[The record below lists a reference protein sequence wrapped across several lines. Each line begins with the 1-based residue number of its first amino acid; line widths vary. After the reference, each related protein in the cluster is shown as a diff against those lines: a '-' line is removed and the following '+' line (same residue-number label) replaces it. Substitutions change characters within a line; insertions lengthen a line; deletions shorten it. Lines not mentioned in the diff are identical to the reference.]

1 MARDRERGEDSFSP
15 STGQSKRHSQAQ
27 DSDSLDSDQTQHAQ
41 HAHHGQHPHQSHQ
54 QQRKPHQK
62 HHVGAGGSRLHAKT
76 NSSKALYKHAATTS
90 STKLTRRLTSPSPDR
105 SSSAATSHRRNHST
119 EVRLS
124 RDPSATN
131 LKKNASQTSLKRNR
145 SHVEVG
151 RRSKSS
157 AQLKRSASE
166 KAVHKL
172 KPSKSN
178 VHFDIGLADP
188 QDDEDNEWVDASSS
202 ASPYLS
208 RRGSSNN
215 SGQSSAHALGS
226 PRRPVSAGDGE
237 PGHDTEEDEDGD
249 EEPTPSAEPTR
260 LLFDDATQ
268 HSRSLTSRL
277 LQRTPSHSATTS
289 MSNMTA
295 MAKAASP
302 DRRHSTSTLSVTPAP
317 TEPQGMVGSNGTQEV
332 TSRFITSQGSGGSFS
347 TPSSRLDKTPRSLS
361 GLSGPADSRLST
373 GTAGARDH
381 EDEDDDDDGEGD
393 DDELTDEEDTGITS
407 AIATTARSR
416 TDVGI
421 PAAAPPEKSRTQQKI
436 NLQRASSSMEPVRH
450 RHSGIG
456 GFAAE
461 VAEVAGPLLG
471 GAGYES
477 RDPRVN
483 KLLERTGVE
492 YNIVRRYQNP
502 VARSLTRLAQLPGND
517 QARRIPRG
525 NTTGTL
531 SSRHSVHGFPAMS
544 QSFRENGGSRT
555 RPETPKRAFSSIRH
569 SGAGSSLD
577 TDDGAV
583 GRMHEAHGQRLSGA
597 SLVNGEEDEGIQA
610 ILRSMWDKNLV
621 DLAAS
626 AD

>member
-1 MARDRERGEDSFSP
+1 MARDRERGDSISP
-15 STGQSKRHSQAQ
+15 STGQSKRSSTAH

-41 HAHHGQHPHQSHQ
+41 HQQSQPHQPH
-54 QQRKPHQK
+54 RKHQK
-62 HHVGAGGSRLHAKT
+62 HHVGGGSRLHARVP
-76 NSSKALYKHAATTS
+76 SSKALYKPNATTS
-90 STKLTRRLTSPSPDR
+90 SAKLTRRITSPSPDR
-105 SSSAATSHRRNHST
+105 STLSSTALAPSTHRRNLSSD
-119 EVRLS
+119 VKLS

-131 LKKNASQTSLKRNR
+131 LLKNSSQTSLKRNR

-151 RRSKSS
+151 KRSKAS
-157 AQLKRSASE
+157 AQLKRSSSE

-172 KPSKSN
+172 KSSKSA
-178 VHFDIGLADP
+178 VHFDLGSDGP
-188 QDDEDNEWVDASSS
+188 QIEDENEWVDASSS

-208 RRGSSNN
+208 RRGSVNT
-215 SGQSSAHALGS
+215 SGQSSANALGS
-226 PRRPVSAGDGE
+226 PSRRAGGD
-237 PGHDTEEDEDGD
+237 DTEGDDGD
-249 EEPTPSAEPTR
+249 EESTPLAEPNK
-260 LLFDDATQ
+260 LLFDETTQ
-268 HSRSLTSRL
+268 HNRNLTSRL
-277 LQRTPSHSATTS
+277 LQRTPSHGATTS
-289 MSNMTA
+289 MSNLTA

-302 DRRHSTSTLSVTPAP
+302 ESRHSTSTLSVTPAP
-317 TEPQGMVGSNGTQEV
+317 AEPLGLVGSNGTQEV
-332 TSRFITSQGSGGSFS
+332 TSRFITSQNSGGSFYTPVES
-347 TPSSRLDKTPRSLS
+347 TRADKRPQSMGGLPRHTDT
-361 GLSGPADSRLST
+361 GLSTAST
-373 GTAGARDH
+373 EVR
-381 EDEDDDDDGEGD
+381 DDDDDDE
-393 DDELTDEEDTGITS
+393 DELTDEEDTGITS

-416 TDVGI
+416 KPGI
-421 PAAAPPEKSRTQQKI
+421 PAAAAPPEKSRTQQKI

-477 RDPRVN
+477 QDPRVN

-502 VARSLTRLAQLPGND
+502 VARSLARLARLPGNE

-525 NTTGTL
+525 S
-531 SSRHSVHGFPAMS
+531 SSRHSVHNFGLS
-544 QSFRENGGSRT
+544 QSFRETANGAGASAGAGTGTSTGAGAR
-555 RPETPKRAFSSIRH
+555 RPETPKRAHTTVRH

-583 GRMHEAHGQRLSGA
+583 GRMHEGHHAQRLSGA
-597 SLVNGEEDEGIQA
+597 SLVNGEEDEGIHA

-621 DLAAS
+621 ELAVS

>member
-1 MARDRERGEDSFSP
+1 MARDRERGEDSISP
-15 STGQSKRHSQAQ
+15 STGQSKRPSRAQ

-41 HAHHGQHPHQSHQ
+41 HAQQPPQSHQ
-54 QQRKPHQK
+54 QQRKPPQK
-62 HHVGAGGSRLHAKT
+62 HHVAAAGPRLHAKT
-76 NSSKALYKHAATTS
+76 TSSKALYKHNATTS

-105 SSSAATSHRRNHST
+105 STAAATNHRRNQSS

-145 SHVEVG
+145 SHVDVG
-151 RRSKSS
+151 KRSKSS
-157 AQLKRSASE
+157 AQLKRSSSE
-166 KAVHKL
+166 KTVHKL
-172 KPSKSN
+172 KPSKSA
-178 VHFDIGLADP
+178 VHFDLGTAP

-208 RRGSSNN
+208 RRGSANN
-215 SGQSSAHALGS
+215 SGQSSAHPLGS
-226 PRRPVSAGDGE
+226 PRRPVAGDGE
-237 PGHDTEEDEDGD
+237 AGTDEDEEDGD
-249 EEPTPSAEPTR
+249 EEPTPHAEPGR

-295 MAKAASP
+295 MAKPASP
-302 DRRHSTSTLSVTPAP
+302 DSRHSASTLSVTPAP
-317 TEPQGMVGSNGTQEV
+317 PEPQGMVGSNGTQEV
-332 TSRFITSQGSGGSFS
+332 TSRFITSQDSGGSFS
-347 TPSSRLDKTPRSLS
+347 TPGSRVDKRPRSMG
-361 GLSGPADSRLST
+361 GLSGPTGTGLST
-373 GTAGARDH
+373 ATTAVRD
-381 EDEDDDDDGEGD
+381 DVDDD

-416 TDVGI
+416 AEVGI

-461 VAEVAGPLLG
+461 VAGVAGPLLG
-471 GAGYES
+471 GAGYETQ
-477 RDPRVN
+477 DPRVN

-502 VARSLTRLAQLPGND
+502 VARSLARLAQLPGND

-525 NTTGTL
+525 NTAGVL
-531 SSRHSVHGFPAMS
+531 SSRHSVHGFPGLS
-544 QSFRENGGSRT
+544 QSFRENGGGRS
-555 RPETPKRAFSSIRH
+555 RPETPKRAFSTVRH

-610 ILRSMWDKNLV
+610 ILRSMWDKDLV

>member
-1 MARDRERGEDSFSP
+1 MARDRERGGDSISP
-15 STGQSKRHSQAQ
+15 ASGQSKRPSHAQ
-27 DSDSLDSDQTQHAQ
+27 DSNSLDSDQTQPAQQHAQ
-41 HAHHGQHPHQSHQ
+41 QPFQSHQ
-54 QQRKPHQK
+54 QQRKPHSK
-62 HHVGAGGSRLHAKT
+62 HHVGAGGPRLHAKT
-76 NSSKALYKHAATTS
+76 TSSKALYKHNATTS

-105 SSSAATSHRRNHST
+105 STAAATNHRRNHSS

-124 RDPSATN
+124 RDPSSTN

-145 SHVEVG
+145 SHVDVSK
-151 RRSKSS
+151 RSKSS
-157 AQLKRSASE
+157 AQLKRSSSE
-166 KAVHKL
+166 KVVPKL
-172 KPSKSN
+172 KPSKSA
-178 VHFDIGLADP
+178 VHFDLGTAAH

-208 RRGSSNN
+208 RRGSANN
-215 SGQSSAHALGS
+215 SGQSSAHPLES
-226 PRRPVSAGDGE
+226 PRGPVVSDGE
-237 PGHDTEEDEDGD
+237 PGTKEDEDGD
-249 EEPTPSAEPTR
+249 EEPTPHAEPSR

-295 MAKAASP
+295 TAKAASP
-302 DRRHSTSTLSVTPAP
+302 ERRHSASTLSVTPAP
-317 TEPQGMVGSNGTQEV
+317 PEPQGMVGSNGTQEV
-332 TSRFITSQGSGGSFS
+332 TSRFISSQDPGGSYS
-347 TPSSRLDKTPRSLS
+347 TPNSRVDKRPRSM
-361 GLSGPADSRLST
+361 GALSGPTDTGLST
-373 GTAGARDH
+373 ATTKVR
-381 EDEDDDDDGEGD
+381 DEDDDDDD
-393 DDELTDEEDTGITS
+393 DDEDELTDEEDTGITS

-416 TDVGI
+416 ADVGI

-477 RDPRVN
+477 QDPRVN

-502 VARSLTRLAQLPGND
+502 VARSLARLAQLPGND

-525 NTTGTL
+525 NTAAVL
-531 SSRHSVHGFPAMS
+531 SSRHSVHGFPGLS
-544 QSFRENGGSRT
+544 QSYRENGGTRS
-555 RPETPKRAFSSIRH
+555 RPETPKRAFSSVRH

-577 TDDGAV
+577 TDDDAV

-597 SLVNGEEDEGIQA
+597 SLINGEEDEGIQA
-610 ILRSMWDKNLV
+610 ILRSMWDKNLAN
-621 DLAAS
+621 LAAS